1 MTFTRLNSTHT
12 HTHSLVRF
20 LLSIAWLTKLPE
32 LPHLR
37 SLHTARA
44 HTHTESTSESFI
56 RFLYTL
62 PCGRSSAS
70 SMLSAVLSRWFVCF
84 MTSLFYSS
92 HARGATVKYFSPD
105 LCRLPLLSP
114 KHRFYKW
121 GFFHDASGPSAT
133 CFNYQHKKTTN

>member
-92 HARGATVKYFSPD
+92 HARGATVKLYPRDTLGNTLMREHIRCQYIFKLFPVWIY
-105 LCRLPLLSP
+105 LI
-114 KHRFYKW
+114 F
-121 GFFHDASGPSAT
+121 G
-133 CFNYQHKKTTN
+133 